1 MMRKK
6 TGIKLGTLGI
16 FLVMSGCSTQN
27 LYNTPIEDRSTSTKP
42 LRESNSIVT
51 PVDPSS
57 GVIVTPVAPTPVFRT
72 QRDSSSEPG
81 VNSAP
86 KAVVRSEQN
95 PAALALL
102 DTARQQ
108 TNSGRLRD
116 AQTSL
121 QRAQRISP
129 KNPEVYYS
137 LADTH
142 RRLGEFLQAE
152 QVALKGVAVAQ
163 GQNNYLRRLWLL
175 IASIRTD
182 TGDIEG
188 ANKAAVIAKRY

>member
-1 MMRKK
+1 MRKK

-95 PAALALL
+95 PAAIALL

>member
-1 MMRKK
+1 MRKK
-6 TGIKLGTLGI
+6 TGIRLGTLGI
-16 FLVMSGCSTQN
+16 FLVMAGCSTQN

-42 LRESNSIVT
+42 LRGNNSVVT

-57 GVIVTPVAPTPVFRT
+57 GVTVTPVAPTPVFRT

-86 KAVVRSEQN
+86 KTVVRSEQN

>member
-1 MMRKK
+1 MRKK